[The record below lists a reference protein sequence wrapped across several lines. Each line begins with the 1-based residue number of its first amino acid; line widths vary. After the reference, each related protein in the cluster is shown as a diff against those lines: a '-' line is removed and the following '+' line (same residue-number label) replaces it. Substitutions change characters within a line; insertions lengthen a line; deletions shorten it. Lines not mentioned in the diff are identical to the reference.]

1 MIKYAQGWLASG
13 NVYTWDLLSVPR
25 SSDLVELARRHILLS
40 VGTAV
45 GTLYTSICPSMS
57 ALSALF
63 PIWSTFPGCPSPLPL
78 TLLPPLPDFLS
89 PAGPAFFFLGLRL
102 LSISLLIH
110 CLVPVFLY
118 RWFQQCLDSAST
130 TASFAFHFCPDCTYS
145 PASLT
150 FGSLASFS
158 VIMSRAFPA
167 LNFSTTYVNGRR
179 SLVVLL

>member
-13 NVYTWDLLSVPR
+13 KVYTWDLLSVPR
-25 SSDLVELARRHILLS
+25 SSDLLELARRHILLS

-45 GTLYTSICPSMS
+45 GTLYTSICHSKS

-63 PIWSTFPGCPSPLPL
+63 PIWSTFPGFPSPQPL

-102 LSISLLIH
+102 LSISLLVH

-118 RWFQQCLDSAST
+118 RCSQQCLCGEVLTLLLLLLRLLST
-130 TASFAFHFCPDCTYS
+130 SVQTVRILLLLLLLGLLHLSV
-145 PASLT
+145 SL
-150 FGSLASFS
+150 
-158 VIMSRAFPA
+158 
-167 LNFSTTYVNGRR
+167 
-179 SLVVLL
+179 